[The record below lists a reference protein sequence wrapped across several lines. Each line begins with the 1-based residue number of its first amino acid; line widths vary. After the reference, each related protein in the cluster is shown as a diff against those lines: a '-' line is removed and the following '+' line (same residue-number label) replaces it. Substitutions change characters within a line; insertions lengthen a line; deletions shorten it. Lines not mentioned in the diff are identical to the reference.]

1 MCQKENNFIVFFNN
15 IFEWIA
21 PSYYSDVSYSN
32 VLLTHTVT
40 RKTEIVFFI
49 YIDFIFL
56 QNLTKNYIHRNP
68 ACPQIKT
75 LVGTNMCL
83 FEKVPNQKKEEED
96 KSKKK

>member
-1 MCQKENNFIVFFNN
+1 M
-15 IFEWIA
+15 
-21 PSYYSDVSYSN
+21 
-32 VLLTHTVT
+32 
-40 RKTEIVFFI
+40 VFFI

-83 FEKVPNQKKEEED
+83 FEKGSKSDEEERLQEGNRRR
-96 KSKKK
+96 